1 MTCREVATWFAAFQ
15 IVMCIVGL
23 VLYALA
29 EHAKQKFREERA
41 KSEAW
46 WDGVM
51 EELRAYEKR
60 GLELEARVREMIRQ
74 GKEIDPV

>member
-1 MTCREVATWFAAFQ
+1 MTCKEVATWLVAFQ
-15 IVMCIVGL
+15 VGL
-23 VLYALA
+23 LVVWLVCYMLA
-29 EHAKQKFREERA
+29 EYSKRKFREERA

-46 WDGVM
+46 WDGLM

-74 GKEIDPV
+74 GKEIDPA

>member
-1 MTCREVATWFAAFQ
+1 MTCKEVATWMGAFQ
-15 IVMCIVGL
+15 IGML
-23 VLYALA
+23 VVWLVFYMLT
-29 EHAKQKFREERA
+29 EHSRRKFREEHA
-41 KSEAW
+41 KDEAW